1 MDVCAPQDGEE
12 LGERVG
18 LGNLGGGGGGEKK
31 KGGVFFLFLFIF

>member
-18 LGNLGGGGGGEKK
+18 LGNLGGGGGRGK
-31 KGGVFFLFLFIF
+31 

>member
-18 LGNLGGGGGGEKK
+18 LGNLGGGGGKGEMKTE
-31 KGGVFFLFLFIF
+31 